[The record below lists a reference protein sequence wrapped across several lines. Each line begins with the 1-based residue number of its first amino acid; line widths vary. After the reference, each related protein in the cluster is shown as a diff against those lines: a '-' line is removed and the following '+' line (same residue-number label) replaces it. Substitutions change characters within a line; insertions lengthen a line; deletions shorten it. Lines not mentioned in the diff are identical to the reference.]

1 MDDGMKIDDAQ
12 GCNEAIE
19 KLYPSQE
26 KGDQGRSRVSRKDVR
41 PTRLSTLPLNI
52 KPSPVLSSPPSHLT
66 MATAVTTHTSAFS
79 FTAPFS
85 SSSGPKQRRV
95 SLATPASE
103 REVPVYKFRDD
114 TSLPSPSEERR
125 GKVRRLASPAPQ
137 EKKARKK
144 WTMEETQMLVEGCNR
159 VSALLPFVIQPWGN
173 ACSSSSPISPL
184 TARRGQLESD
194 IK

>member
-1 MDDGMKIDDAQ
+1 MQRGRR
-12 GCNEAIE
+12 EAV
-19 KLYPSQE
+19 PSQGAAAIAIDHEE
-26 KGDQGRSRVSRKDVR
+26 KGDQGQSRVSRKDVR
-41 PTRLSTLPLNI
+41 LTRVSSRPQHKALS
-52 KPSPVLSSPPSHLT
+52 VLTSSPPSHLT
-66 MATAVTTHTSAFS
+66 MATAVTTTHTSAFS

-103 REVPVYKFRDD
+103 REVPAFKFRDD

-125 GKVRRLASPAPQ
+125 GKVRRLTSPAPQ

-159 VSALLPFVIQPWGN
+159 VSALPSLSSSYCGVTRAHRPLPF
-173 ACSSSSPISPL
+173 PL
-184 TARRGQLESD
+184 
-194 IK
+194 